1 MAAGTFYLLR
11 AVTGYLYVI
20 GSGLIGEYLFRPFV
34 EDTSVSSLCP
44 ASFRLVYIHIHSYI
58 YCQVSETSIRFSS
71 GSLIT
76 LMEFFPPM
84 SLYRIIY
91 ELSPP
96 PSQSGPFSDFS
107 GVRVGDLSDP
117 ENGILVLMVVMVLE
131 WPTFLFLTLYLD
143 GFGWLQTRVRKLSP
157 AAAAAAAASSH
168 QTLQK
173 PSTTRPQERP
183 EASIEIDGTTDIPGE
198 VARACAER
206 EIVDRFLQQPD
217 QSYAVVVDN
226 VRKVYPPRDGNA
238 EVVAVNGFSLSI
250 KRGQCFG
257 LLGSN
262 GAGKTSLIGMV
273 CVRFY

>member
-1 MAAGTFYLLR
+1 
-11 AVTGYLYVI
+11 
-20 GSGLIGEYLFRPFV
+20 
-34 EDTSVSSLCP
+34 
-44 ASFRLVYIHIHSYI
+44 
-58 YCQVSETSIRFSS
+58 
-71 GSLIT
+71 
-76 LMEFFPPM
+76 MEFFPPM

-96 PSQSGPFSDFS
+96 PSPSGPFSDFS

-143 GFGWLQTRVRKLSP
+143 GFGWLQTRVRKLS
-157 AAAAAAAASSH
+157 
-168 QTLQK
+168 
-173 PSTTRPQERP
+173 TTRPQERP

-217 QSYAVVVDN
+217 QSYAVIVDN
-226 VRKVYPPRDGNA
+226 VRKVYPPKDGNA

>member
-44 ASFRLVYIHIHSYI
+44 ASFRLVYIYTLI
-58 YCQVSETSIRFSS
+58 YTAKFQKLQFVSS

-96 PSQSGPFSDFS
+96 PSPSGPFSDFS

-143 GFGWLQTRVRKLSP
+143 GFGWLQTRVRKLP
-157 AAAAAAAASSH
+157 PPPAAASSH